1 MKSTVDY
8 SLLLEKIKGTELEP
22 WLAALPMQLDERL
35 YNVNH
40 GDLPA
45 WEAVLELLP
54 PVKPERV
61 DLSADAIEIGCGGQL
76 DDDTREELI
85 KYLKVLM
92 PWRKGPF
99 NVFGIHIDT
108 EWRSD
113 WKWDRLEKYL
123 SPLKGRKIL
132 DVGCGD
138 GYHLWRM
145 AAHDPELVIGV
156 DPGLKYVYQFEIMR
170 RFIMKAGVNDNA
182 FLLPFGIED
191 VPQLKAFDTVFSMGV
206 FYHRKS
212 PIDHLIE
219 LRDCLRTGGELVLET
234 LIIDGENGEVLLPE
248 DRYAQMRNVW
258 FLPSVPTLEAWMKR
272 CGYKNIRV
280 VDVSV
285 TTIDEQRQTEW
296 MNFHSLE
303 QYLDPDDHTKTIE
316 GYPAPKRVVIMAEAP

>member
-8 SLLLEKIKGTELEP
+8 SLLLEKLKGTELEP
-22 WLAALPMQLDERL
+22 WLAVLPTQLDEKL
-35 YNVNH
+35 YNTNH
-40 GDLPA
+40 GDLAA

-54 PVKPERV
+54 AVKPENV
-61 DLSADAIEIGCGGQL
+61 DLSAGAIEIGCGGQI
-76 DDDTREELI
+76 DDETREAI
-85 KYLKVLM
+85 RNNLKVLM

-99 NVFGIHIDT
+99 NLFGIHIDT

-113 WKWDRLEKYL
+113 WKWDRLEKHL
-123 SPLKGRKIL
+123 SPLEGRKVL
-132 DVGCGD
+132 DVGCGN

-145 AAHDPELVIGV
+145 AAHNPELVVGV

-170 RFIMKAGVNDNA
+170 RYIKSENT
-182 FLLPFGIED
+182 FLLPLGIED

-206 FYHRKS
+206 FYHRRS
-212 PIDHLIE
+212 PIDHLME
-219 LRDCLRTGGELVLET
+219 LRDCCRSGGEMVLET
-234 LIIDGENGEVLLPE
+234 LIIDGSDGEVLLPD

-258 FLPSVPTLEAWMKR
+258 FLPTVPTLESWMKR

-303 QYLDPDDHTKTIE
+303 QYLDPADHSKTIE
-316 GYPAPKRVVIMAEAP
+316 GYPAPKRVVIMAETP

>member
-1 MKSTVDY
+1 MKSTIDY
-8 SLLLEKIKGTELEP
+8 SPLFEKLKDTELEP
-22 WLAALPMQLDERL
+22 WLAALPVQLDEKL
-35 YNVNH
+35 YNINH
-40 GDLPA
+40 GDMSA

-54 PVKPERV
+54 TIIPE
-61 DLSADAIEIGCGGQL
+61 AIELTASAIKIGGGGEL
-76 DDDTREELI
+76 DDAS
-85 KYLKVLM
+85 KKQLKEKLQVLM

-99 NVFGIHIDT
+99 DLFGVYIDT

-113 WKWDRLEKYL
+113 WKWQRLEKSL

-132 DVGCGD
+132 DVGCGN

-145 AAHDPELVIGV
+145 AAHQPELVIGV

-170 RFIMKAGVNDNA
+170 RYINKAVGNDNA
-182 FLLPFGIED
+182 FLLPLGIED
-191 VPQLKAFDTVFSMGV
+191 VPALKAFDTVFSMGV

-219 LRDCLRTGGELVLET
+219 LRDCLRSGGELVLET
-234 LIIDGENGEVLLPE
+234 LIIDGKDGEVLLPE

-285 TTIDEQRQTEW
+285 TTIEEQRSTEW
-296 MNFHSLE
+296 MNFHSL
-303 QYLDPDDHTKTIE
+303 QQFLDPADHTKTIE
-316 GYPAPKRVVIMAEAP
+316 GYPAPKRVVVMAEAP

>member
-8 SLLLEKIKGTELEP
+8 SALFEKIKNTELEP
-22 WLAALPMQLDERL
+22 WLAILAKQLDEKL
-35 YNVNH
+35 YNSNH
-40 GDLPA
+40 GDMPA
-45 WEAVLELLP
+45 WEAMLELLP
-54 PVKPERV
+54 DMSADKI
-61 DLSADAIEIGCGGQL
+61 DLTADAIKIESEQQL
-76 DDDTREELI
+76 DETEKDAL
-85 KYLKVLM
+85 KNKLKVLM

-99 NVFGIHIDT
+99 DVFGIHIDT

-113 WKWDRLEKYL
+113 WKWDRLEKHL
-123 SPLKGRKIL
+123 SPLQGRTIL
-132 DVGCGD
+132 DVGCGN

-145 AAHDPELVIGV
+145 AAHNPELVIGV
-156 DPGLKYVYQFEIMR
+156 DPGLKYVYQFEVMR
-170 RFIMKAGVNDNA
+170 RYIKNDST

-219 LRDCLRTGGELVLET
+219 LRDCLRSGGELVLET
-234 LIIDGENGEVLLPE
+234 LVIDGKDGEVLLPT

-258 FLPSVPTLEAWMKR
+258 FLPTVPTLESWMRR

-285 TTIDEQRQTEW
+285 TTVEEQRSTEW
-296 MNFHSLE
+296 MEFHSLE
-303 QYLDPDDHTKTIE
+303 QYLDPQDHTKTIE
-316 GYPAPKRVVIMAEAP
+316 GYPAPKRVVVMAEAP

>member
-1 MKSTVDY
+1 MKSSIDY
-8 SLLLEKIKGTELEP
+8 SALFELLKNTELEP
-22 WLAALPMQLDERL
+22 WLAVLSSRLDEKL

-54 PVKPERV
+54 LIKPEKIN
-61 DLSADAIEIGCGGQL
+61 LSSSAIEIGCGGQL
-76 DDDTREELI
+76 DEETKEQI
-85 KYLKVLM
+85 KNNIKVLM

-99 NVFGIHIDT
+99 DLFGVYIDT

-113 WKWDRLEKYL
+113 WKWDRLEKHL
-123 SPLKGRKIL
+123 SPLEGRKIL
-132 DVGCGD
+132 DVGCGN

-145 AAHDPELVIGV
+145 AAHNPELVVGV

-170 RFIMKAGVNDNA
+170 RYINNEST

-206 FYHRKS
+206 FYHRRS

-219 LRDCLRTGGELVLET
+219 LRDCCRSGGELVLET
-234 LIIDGENGEVLLPE
+234 LIIDGNDGEALLPD

-258 FLPSVPTLEAWMKR
+258 FLPTVPTLEAWMKR

-296 MNFHSLE
+296 MTFHSLE

-316 GYPAPKRVVIMAEAP
+316 GYPAPKRVVIIAEAP

>member
-1 MKSTVDY
+1 MKSTIDY
-8 SLLLEKIKGTELEP
+8 SQLLEKINGTELEP
-22 WLAALPMQLDERL
+22 WLAVLPTQLNEKL
-35 YNVNH
+35 YNINH

-54 PVKPERV
+54 PLKPETIE
-61 DLSADAIEIGCGGQL
+61 LSADAIKIGSGEQADAETQAAL
-76 DDDTREELI
+76 
-85 KYLKVLM
+85 KNSLKVLM

-99 NVFGIHIDT
+99 DLFGIYIDT

-113 WKWDRLEKYL
+113 WKWDRLEKHL
-123 SPLKGRKIL
+123 SSLEGRKIL
-132 DVGCGD
+132 DVGCGN

-145 AAHDPELVIGV
+145 AAHNPELVIGV
-156 DPGLKYVYQFEIMR
+156 DPGLKYVYQFEVMR
-170 RFIMKAGVNDNA
+170 RYIQKSQSHDST

-234 LIIDGENGEVLLPE
+234 LIIDGDDGEILLPE

-258 FLPSVPTLEAWMKR
+258 FLPTVPTLVSWMKR

-285 TTIDEQRQTEW
+285 TSIEEQRSTEW
-296 MNFHSLE
+296 MEFHSLE
-303 QYLDPDDHTKTIE
+303 QYLDPADHSKTVE
-316 GYPAPKRVVIMAEAP
+316 GYPAPKRVVVLGEAP

>member
-1 MKSTVDY
+1 MKSTIDY
-8 SLLLEKIKGTELEP
+8 SPLLDKIKDTELEP
-22 WLAALPMQLDERL
+22 WLAALPMQLEEKL
-35 YNVNH
+35 YNCNH

-54 PVKPERV
+54 SLKPEAV
-61 DLSADAIEIGCGGQL
+61 DLSADAIKIGCGGQL
-76 DDDTREELI
+76 DDEAQAQL
-85 KYLKVLM
+85 KNNLKVLM

-99 NVFGIHIDT
+99 DLFGLHIDT
-108 EWRSD
+108 EWHSD
-113 WKWDRLEKYL
+113 WKWDRLEKSL
-123 SPLKGRKIL
+123 SPLEGRRIL
-132 DVGCGD
+132 DVGCGN

-145 AAHDPELVIGV
+145 AAHNPELVLGV
-156 DPGLKYVYQFEIMR
+156 DPGLKYVYQFEVMR
-170 RFIMKAGVNDNA
+170 RFVKKVRENDNT

-212 PIDHLIE
+212 PIDHLFE
-219 LRDCLRTGGELVLET
+219 LRDCLRSGGELVLET
-234 LIIDGENGEVLLPE
+234 LIIDGKNGEVLLPD

-258 FLPSVPTLEAWMKR
+258 FLPSVPTLESWMKR

-280 VDVSV
+280 VDESI
-285 TTIDEQRQTEW
+285 TTIEEQRQTEW

-303 QYLDPDDHTKTIE
+303 QYLDPDDHSKTIE